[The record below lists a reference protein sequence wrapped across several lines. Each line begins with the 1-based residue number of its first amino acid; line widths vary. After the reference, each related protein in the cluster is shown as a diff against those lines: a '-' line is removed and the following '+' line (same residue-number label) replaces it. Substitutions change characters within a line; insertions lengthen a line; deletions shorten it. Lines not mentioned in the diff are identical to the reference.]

1 MFFAGAPRRR
11 HARTASRRVPL
22 LGGRRPARIG
32 VPAGPST
39 VLLASTGVPFTDAEI
54 RQTESL
60 AGRSPITVLSVAR
73 LHGSAFGLPNPGLM
87 PTRRDREQQRDIV
100 AAAVHALERGGRRV
114 DGQVVI
120 TRNPAKTIARA
131 ARRLQVEHVVLAAP
145 AQSRLRRLV
154 EGDPVAGVRRR
165 LRTAATVSA
174 RSPDAF
180 PVAGRSHSPD
190 IESSDGPARTG

>member
-1 MFFAGAPRRR
+1 
-11 HARTASRRVPL
+11 
-22 LGGRRPARIG
+22 
-32 VPAGPST
+32 

-100 AAAVHALERGGRRV
+100 AAAVNALERGGRRV

-145 AQSRLRRLV
+145 AQSRLRRLM

-174 RSPDAF
+174 RSP
-180 PVAGRSHSPD
+180 
-190 IESSDGPARTG
+190 

>member
-1 MFFAGAPRRR
+1 
-11 HARTASRRVPL
+11 
-22 LGGRRPARIG
+22 
-32 VPAGPST
+32 
-39 VLLASTGVPFTDAEI
+39 
-54 RQTESL
+54 
-60 AGRSPITVLSVAR
+60 
-73 LHGSAFGLPNPGLM
+73 M

-174 RSPDAF
+174 RSP
-180 PVAGRSHSPD
+180 
-190 IESSDGPARTG
+190 